1 MCRTSITGAIFRAA
15 SCRGIRKKKGEE
27 IEALARIK
35 EHKDDYNKITAI
47 SFCYLFCYTKNSELK
62 YVWVIILILRSKNRF
77 INKALNK
84 FEKK

>member
-35 EHKDDYNKITAI
+35 EHKDDYNKITA
-47 SFCYLFCYTKNSELK
+47 T
-62 YVWVIILILRSKNRF
+62 LILLSILLYKKVRVKICMGNYF
-77 INKALNK
+77 N
-84 FEKK
+84 FEK

>member
-35 EHKDDYNKITAI
+35 EHKDDYNKITA
-47 SFCYLFCYTKNSELK
+47 T
-62 YVWVIILILRSKNRF
+62 LILLSILLYKKVRVKICTGNYF
-77 INKALNK
+77 N
-84 FEKK
+84 FEK